1 MALDSTSQAS
11 SAGGNSVS
19 LMGFDPFSSISSGKR
34 DLDMDGYGADEEVD
48 LPAWATDWADSPKK
62 CEPGEQCLGTDT
74 PNMLGRL
81 GKWVMTKTAPHYNTA
96 LDRNK
101 AKNCMGLPGWAIEE
115 CQRARSL
122 EANLD
127 SQGKPSEKESGEA
140 SEEGEE
146 AGEEAGDAEER
157 GRPMSLAS
165 VGRHPA
171 VRRSLWRRRAAIR
184 ASQRALRTA

>member
-1 MALDSTSQAS
+1 
-11 SAGGNSVS
+11 
-19 LMGFDPFSSISSGKR
+19 
-34 DLDMDGYGADEEVD
+34 
-48 LPAWATDWADSPKK
+48 
-62 CEPGEQCLGTDT
+62 
-74 PNMLGRL
+74 
-81 GKWVMTKTAPHYNTA
+81 MTKTAPHYNTA